1 MQQREFHNIS
11 LQDRDTGESGYDDNN
26 NDNNYG
32 GTYAPAPGSSGT
44 NYEGGGP
51 QFVQRNKLT
60 FEKKSTA
67 TLTRAQEEELQRRL
81 HADGRPNMS
90 QGFISKLF
98 CPLNRANRHRE
109 EEFRP
114 SPDASFCATS
124 LIQLSHGIT
133 AYRLIEPCYVSDD
146 KAEDLPV
153 IICLHGM
160 YDSSYIWG
168 DCSDLLCDCERGPN
182 CRVLVFD
189 FYGRG
194 RSPWTGIPCTL
205 DVLVV
210 QTKEL
215 LDCKRI
221 ESYFLRDS

>member
-1 MQQREFHNIS
+1 MSHKEFTSIS
-11 LQDRDTGESGYDDNN
+11 LRDTDGTAA
-26 NDNNYG
+26 G
-32 GTYAPAPGSSGT
+32 GA
-44 NYEGGGP
+44 

-60 FEKKSTA
+60 FEKKNTTA
-67 TLTRAQEEELQRRL
+67 LTRAQEEELQRRL
-81 HADGRPNMS
+81 HQDGGRPSMS
-90 QGFISKLF
+90 QGFFSKLL
-98 CPLNRANRHRE
+98 CPLNRRTSNSANGATGGGNNSTYT
-109 EEFRP
+109 P
-114 SPDASFCATS
+114 APDASFCATS

-133 AYRLIEPCYVSDD
+133 AYRLIEPCYVADE

-153 IICLHGM
+153 IVCLHGM

-215 LDCKRI
+215 LDCT
-221 ESYFLRDS
+221 